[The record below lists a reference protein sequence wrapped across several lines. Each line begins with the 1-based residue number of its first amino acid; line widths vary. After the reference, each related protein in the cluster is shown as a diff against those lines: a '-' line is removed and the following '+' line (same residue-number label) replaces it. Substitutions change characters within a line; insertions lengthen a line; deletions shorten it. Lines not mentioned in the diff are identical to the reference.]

1 MSTTTTLNP
10 RVKREKAR
18 KMRSHRAELLG
29 AEQAVRAG
37 LDGFVAAGMRLR
49 RSFEGYKRS
58 EDHGQRFTEINKDL
72 EVQVYSVEYWLTM
85 VLGLLH
91 TLATMVLTSFLIY
104 GILDVEINNTTA
116 GGVEHFL
123 GTYWGTVISCLL
135 ALSILGSAAKFISL
149 SAKTRSLLFTVAAY
163 ITVAVVPLYTMILCY
178 LDVYDGETLATT
190 PMFWAS
196 VANLVF
202 GVLFVIGGRHHW
214 MAMNTFVAIC
224 RRAWLRMMYRMA
236 HRETE
241 GHQDRTREK
250 LSALT
255 VVAGTMRHLIEELR
269 EMGGTARI
277 TMLGKLEA
285 QFIDDHIYGEAVLL
299 RAGTITVS
307 ANRNDPAEFLPL
319 LERLGDERM
328 WMDVEEEE
336 PAPVTN
342 EPEANAASASGTDTP
357 PDADS
362 AFNDD
367 TTKGPHVDN
376 QHTGRVHPEDRTI

>member
-1 MSTTTTLNP
+1 MSTTTTINP

-18 KMRSHRAELLG
+18 KMRSHRDDLLG
-29 AEQAVRAG
+29 AEQAVREG
-37 LDGFVAAGMRLR
+37 LDGFVAAGMKLR

-104 GILDVEINNTTA
+104 GILDVEISNTTA

-123 GTYWGTVISCLL
+123 GTYRGTVISCLL
-135 ALSILGSAAKFISL
+135 ALSILGSAAKLINL
-149 SAKTRSLLFTVAAY
+149 SSARSTMFTIAAY
-163 ITVAVVPLYTMILCY
+163 VTVSVVPLYTMVLCY
-178 LDVYDGETLATT
+178 LHVYEGDTLATT

-196 VANLVF
+196 VVNLVF

-255 VVAGTMRHLIEELR
+255 VVAGSMRHLIEELR

-277 TMLGKLEA
+277 TMLGRLEA
-285 QFIDDHIYGEAVLL
+285 AFIDEHIYGDAVLL
-299 RAGTITVS
+299 RAGTITTS

-328 WMDVEEEE
+328 WMDVEEDE
-336 PAPVTN
+336 PAPVTP
-342 EPEANAASASGTDTP
+342 EPEANTTSEPGPETP

-367 TTKGPHVDN
+367 TAKGPHVDN